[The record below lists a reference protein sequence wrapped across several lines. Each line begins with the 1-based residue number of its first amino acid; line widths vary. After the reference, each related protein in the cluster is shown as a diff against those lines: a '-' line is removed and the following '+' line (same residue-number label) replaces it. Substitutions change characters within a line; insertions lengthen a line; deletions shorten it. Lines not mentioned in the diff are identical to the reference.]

1 MALTERARNDDGPR
15 WFTGREAPPRRRR
28 TVIPLNSEDSF
39 VEFKRDRSNVRPYVR
54 SSTNKLKWTV
64 ELHQSFM
71 RAVIKL
77 GGKDKATPKKIL
89 QHMNTNGITI
99 AHIKSHLQMY
109 RTGKIDLKSLP
120 HSTEYDRSMEEARE
134 VHMAL
139 ELLKKGR
146 ISGAS
151 GTETVQMK
159 SIAAMIEAFK
169 QPKKV
174 QTREF
179 VPVMEEPHER
189 YRETPRLESFL
200 DETMT
205 DSSSNVPEEP
215 IELDLTMATRMSSP
229 NKLQFPCPSSPEEA
243 SLSLGLS

>member
-1 MALTERARNDDGPR
+1 
-15 WFTGREAPPRRRR
+15 
-28 TVIPLNSEDSF
+28 
-39 VEFKRDRSNVRPYVR
+39 
-54 SSTNKLKWTV
+54 
-64 ELHQSFM
+64 M